1 MTTVPV
7 LYQDEFL
14 VAVHKPPGML
24 IHRTR
29 LATEVRECLLQ
40 TVRDQLG
47 RHLYPIHRLDR
58 PTSGVVLFGL
68 SSEVARDV
76 SAQFVERTVDKRY
89 LAIVRG
95 HIQESGVIDSPM
107 KEKLDRIADAK
118 ARQDKEPQSAE
129 THWKRLHYATLEVPV
144 GRYPTAR
151 YSVVEVHPRTG
162 RKHQIR
168 RHLRRLPHP
177 ILGDREYGD
186 RDHNQYFREQL
197 GIGELLLSA
206 VSLAFDHPATGE
218 PTVIHGPLTEG
229 FERAFEV
236 LGVPSSDS
244 ILPWIDQATTESME
258 DEGRS

>member
-1 MTTVPV
+1 MTPVSV
-7 LYQDEFL
+7 LYHDQFL
-14 VAVHKPPGML
+14 VAVQKPPGML
-24 IHRTR
+24 IHRSR
-29 LATEVRECLLQ
+29 LATGVRECLLQ

-47 RHLYPIHRLDR
+47 QHLYPIHRLDR

-95 HIQESGVIDSPM
+95 HIGESGIIDSPM

-129 THWKRLHYATLEVPV
+129 THWKRLHQTTLEVPV
-144 GRYPTAR
+144 GRYSTAR
-151 YSVVEVHPRTG
+151 YSIVEVHPLTG

-186 RDHNQYFREQL
+186 RDHNLFFREQL

-206 VSLAFDHPATGE
+206 VSLAFHHPATGK
-218 PTVIHGPLTEG
+218 PIVIYGSLTDG
-229 FERAFEV
+229 FVKAFKM
-236 LGVPSSDS
+236 LGIPSPEA
-244 ILPWIDQATTESME
+244 ILPWIDQPTAESL
-258 DEGRS
+258 DGDG